1 MKKYL
6 FILAL
11 CTLYSCGSNNNETE
25 TAPVRAEESV
35 QFDTPAPQAES
46 SLPLSEPTP
55 VTESSGAQTSQ
66 PIQGYNEGYRF
77 GYDMGVM
84 AGQENMEYNPYLPV
98 GPNTSSYSS
107 DYRRGYAQGYSA
119 GYENGQQTT
128 HQGIYAE
135 EDDGYESYEYDEEDY

>member
-6 FILAL
+6 FVLAL
-11 CTLYSCGSNNNETE
+11 CTLYSCSSNNNDAE
-25 TAPVRAEESV
+25 TAPVRAVESV
-35 QFDTPAPQAES
+35 QFNTPAPLAES
-46 SLPLSEPTP
+46 SLTLSEPASE
-55 VTESSGAQTSQ
+55 TESSRTQTSQ

-84 AGQENMEYNPYLPV
+84 AGQENMEYNPDLPV

-119 GYENGQQTT
+119 GYENGQQAT
-128 HQGIYAE
+128 HQGIYAK
-135 EDDGYESYEYDEEDY
+135 EDDGYESYEYEEEEY